1 MRPVIP
7 SFMTAAIVCSV
18 VACGGKQGQQ
28 APATL
33 TPTTSLGEVNA
44 PAGTSVPGAGAFKAE
59 INPTNNGTVT
69 GIATMSGSQ
78 GGNTTVIA
86 MTLGGPRGTY
96 IWHIH
101 EGKCGNIGV
110 LMGDK
115 SNYPARHSGRQWTD
129 HVSYE
134 PQFLSAGGRHLCDR
148 GPSGVRPCLRRQG
161 RGVRDAE
168 AGVWALIDRI
178 LDVRRSTF
186 DVRRST
192 LTNKPEGQCLYCS
205 WPSGL
210 FTNVERRTSNV

>member
-1 MRPVIP
+1 MRPVTP
-7 SFMTAAIVCSV
+7 SFMTAAIVCCV

-44 PAGTSVPGAGAFKAE
+44 PAGTALPGAAAFKAE

-101 EGKCGNIGV
+101 EGKCGSMGV
-110 LMGDK
+110 LMGNK
-115 SNYPARHSGRQWTD
+115 SNYPPVTVGDSGQITFRANLNF
-129 HVSYE
+129 Y
-134 PQFLSAGGRHLCDR
+134 PPAGGTYVIEVHQGTDPGSEGNVVACGTLKEVY
-148 GPSGVRPCLRRQG
+148 GP
-161 RGVRDAE
+161 
-168 AGVWALIDRI
+168 
-178 LDVRRSTF
+178 
-186 DVRRST
+186 
-192 LTNKPEGQCLYCS
+192 
-205 WPSGL
+205 
-210 FTNVERRTSNV
+210 